1 MRNRV
6 EFKKQCLKMGKEK
19 GNKYEIYVKLERHRR
34 MNVVTAEQENQ
45 PKEMRSKKRVKKN
58 NWVQAIR

>member
-1 MRNRV
+1 
-6 EFKKQCLKMGKEK
+6 MGKEKEK

-45 PKEMRSKKRVKKN
+45 PQEMRSKKRVKKN